1 MWGTASPSPMDG
13 KLVTGI
19 GLLAVPAALIGV
31 TVAVFASNP
40 VAIFTLIALMMV
52 GAFYLMTYREVFG

>member
-1 MWGTASPSPMDG
+1 MDG